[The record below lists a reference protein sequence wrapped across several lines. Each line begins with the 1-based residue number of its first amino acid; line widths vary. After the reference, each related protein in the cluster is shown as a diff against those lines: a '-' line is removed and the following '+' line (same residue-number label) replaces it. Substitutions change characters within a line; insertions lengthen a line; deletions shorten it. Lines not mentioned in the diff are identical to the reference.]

1 MTTDRERG
9 ASRSVSSAV
18 RIYAETNKIALYA
31 NAVKLLLLVVCALA
45 APAFAEVAV
54 VDVARVI
61 DASAPGKAGQKYV
74 DNLKASLEAELE
86 RFVNKT
92 AKDKDAQA
100 KAANKQAELNAQF
113 AAEYDRVTARVMDEL
128 RKVVAQWIKTNKK
141 GITVVVPAHTALGYA
156 PAADVS
162 GEILKKL
169 NAVAIDFTAK

>member
-1 MTTDRERG
+1 MRLIK
-9 ASRSVSSAV
+9 AV
-18 RIYAETNKIALYA
+18 TA
-31 NAVKLLLLVVCALA
+31 LLLVVCALA

-86 RFVNKT
+86 RFVKKT
-92 AKDKDAQA
+92 AKDKDAQAKAAQA

>member
-1 MTTDRERG
+1 MRLIK
-9 ASRSVSSAV
+9 AV
-18 RIYAETNKIALYA
+18 TA
-31 NAVKLLLLVVCALA
+31 LLLVVCALA

-74 DNLKASLEAELE
+74 DNLKVSLEAELE
-86 RFVNKT
+86 RFVRKT

-128 RKVVAQWIKTNKK
+128 RKVVAQWIKTNKQ
-141 GITVVVPAHTALGYA
+141 GITVVVPAHQTLGFS
-156 PAADVS
+156 PKTDVS
-162 GEILKKL
+162 KEILRKL
-169 NAVAIDFTAK
+169 NAVKLDFAKK

>member
-1 MTTDRERG
+1 MRLIK
-9 ASRSVSSAV
+9 AV
-18 RIYAETNKIALYA
+18 TA
-31 NAVKLLLLVVCALA
+31 LLLVVCALA

-86 RFVNKT
+86 RFIKKT

-169 NAVAIDFTAK
+169 NAVAIDFTAKK

>member
-1 MTTDRERG
+1 MTTDRKRG
-9 ASRSVSSAV
+9 ASRPVSSAV
-18 RIYAETNKIALYA
+18 RIYAETNKIALYT
-31 NAVKLLLLVVCALA
+31 NAVKVLLLVVCALA

-86 RFVNKT
+86 RFVKKT

>member
-1 MTTDRERG
+1 MRLIK
-9 ASRSVSSAV
+9 AV
-18 RIYAETNKIALYA
+18 TA
-31 NAVKLLLLVVCALA
+31 LLLVVCALA

-86 RFVNKT
+86 RFIKKT

-141 GITVVVPAHTALGYA
+141 GITVVVPAGVTSCLLAK
-156 PAADVS
+156 ADVS
-162 GEILKKL
+162 KEILRKL
-169 NAVAIDFTAK
+169 NAVKLDFAKK

>member
-1 MTTDRERG
+1 MRLIK
-9 ASRSVSSAV
+9 AV
-18 RIYAETNKIALYA
+18 TA
-31 NAVKLLLLVVCALA
+31 LLLVVCALA

-86 RFVNKT
+86 RFIKKT

-113 AAEYDRVTARVMDEL
+113 AAEYDRVTACVMDEL
-128 RKVVAQWIKTNKK
+128 RKVVAQWMKTNKK
-141 GITVVVPAHTALGYA
+141 GITVVVPAGGTLGFSA
-156 PAADVS
+156 KADVS
-162 GEILKKL
+162 KEILRKL
-169 NAVAIDFTAK
+169 NAVKLDFAKK

>member
-1 MTTDRERG
+1 MRLIK
-9 ASRSVSSAV
+9 AV
-18 RIYAETNKIALYA
+18 TVLI
-31 NAVKLLLLVVCALA
+31 LVVCALA
-45 APAFAEVAV
+45 APAFADIAV

-61 DASAPGKAGQKYV
+61 DASAPGKAGQKYI

-86 RFVNKT
+86 RFVKKT

-128 RKVVAQWIKTNKK
+128 RKVIAQWIKTNKK
-141 GITVVVPAHTALGYA
+141 GISVVVPAHTALGYA

-169 NAVAIDFTAK
+169 NTVAIDFTAK